1 MKALIIILAVLTI
14 SCSPSK
20 RINRIV
26 KKHPELLVSDTI
38 KVIDTL
44 VIDSYIHDTT
54 TKFIEH
60 KTVEVINNERVN
72 LKYRYDTITNE
83 IHHYVECKGDT
94 IIREIQ
100 VPYKQIQPV
109 TMAKSM
115 KFGIWIVIIAFLTFF
130 IFAIVKLLR

>member
-1 MKALIIILAVLTI
+1 MKALIILLSIVTI
-14 SCSPSK
+14 SCSPSR

-26 KKHPELLVSDTI
+26 KNHPELLVNDTI
-38 KVIDTL
+38 KVIDT
-44 VIDSYIHDTT
+44 VFIPSVKYDTT

-60 KTVEVINNERVN
+60 KTVEVINNERVS

-94 IIREIQ
+94 IIREVL
-100 VPYKQIQPV
+100 VPFKQIQPV

-115 KFGIWIVIIAFLTFF
+115 KFGIWLVILAFITFF
-130 IFAIVKLLR
+130 VFAVIKLLR

>member
-1 MKALIIILAVLTI
+1 MKALIIILTVLI
-14 SCSPSK
+14 VSCSPSK

-38 KVIDTL
+38 KVIDT
-44 VIDSYIHDTT
+44 VIIESVQYDTT

-94 IIREIQ
+94 IIKEVL

-130 IFAIVKLLR
+130 VFAIVKLLK

>member
-1 MKALIIILAVLTI
+1 MKPLIIILALFAI

-26 KKHPELLVSDTI
+26 KKHPELLVKDTI
-38 KVIDTL
+38 KVIDTV
-44 VIDSYIHDTT
+44 VIESVHYDTT
-54 TKFIEH
+54 TKFLEH

-100 VPYKQIQPV
+100 VPYEKIQPV
-109 TMAKSM
+109 TVK
-115 KFGIWIVIIAFLTFF
+115 KNNWITWLMLLLILLVVST
-130 IFAIVKLLR
+130 KLKH